1 MARYPRTQNKIA
13 ALAGRIING
22 YKEHPADFPTAD
34 PDAIQAALDS
44 FNELSNQLTQAKA
57 QATLIAKEKQ
67 RALDELNKVLKGQIK
82 RSEVD
87 AASEPVK
94 LTEIGWGTTAQ
105 RQPLTA
111 PHQPTG
117 LVCTSQ
123 GDGTASFEWEKA
135 ATGSRP
141 TGYILQRRQA
151 SGAGQEFGGWQ
162 LVDFYYD
169 NMITASDQPTGVK
182 LEYRVIATNPAGQ
195 SMPSNIVAVG
205 FVGELRSEKLD
216 IREQITEHRK
226 EIPRRFAH
234 SG

>member
-1 MARYPRTQNKIA
+1 MARYPRTQNEIA
-13 ALAGRIING
+13 ALAGRTING
-22 YKEHPADFPTAD
+22 YREHPADFPTAD

-44 FNELSNQLTQAKA
+44 FNDFSNQLTQAQA

-67 RALDELNKVLKGQIK
+67 HALDELNKVLKGQIK

-87 AASEPVK
+87 AADEPVK

-111 PHQPTG
+111 PHQPTD

-141 TGYILQRRQA
+141 TGYILQRRLA
-151 SGAGQEFGGWQ
+151 SGAGQESGGWK

-169 NMITASDQPTGVK
+169 NMITASNQPTGVK

-205 FVGELRSEKLD
+205 FVGEVKSQKSEVRSK
-216 IREQITEHRK
+216 
-226 EIPRRFAH
+226 
-234 SG
+234 